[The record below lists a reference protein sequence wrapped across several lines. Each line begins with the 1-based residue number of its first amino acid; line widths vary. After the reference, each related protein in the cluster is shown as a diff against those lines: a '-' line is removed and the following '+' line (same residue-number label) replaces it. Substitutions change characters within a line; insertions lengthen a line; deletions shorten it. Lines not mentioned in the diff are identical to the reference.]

1 MYKMF
6 ASTLPTVEE
15 VKKCLAG
22 NAWVRDQCITP
33 TIDIPY
39 MDAYSAVDELRDN
52 KGINDHPVFDSA
64 AQCYF
69 YVYID
74 DEIVSAASLWSDDE

>member
-39 MDAYSAVDELRDN
+39 MDAYLDC
-52 KGINDHPVFDSA
+52 
-64 AQCYF
+64 QQ
-69 YVYID
+69 
-74 DEIVSAASLWSDDE
+74 